1 MALLLGTS
9 MFLNVVQMLFR
20 AWQLFVAAPA
30 PVTSTEA
37 VHAPV
42 LVVLALSTLYILL
55 VRTLYIHR
63 TFDFQRN
70 IQVT

>member
-1 MALLLGTS
+1 

-20 AWQLFVAAPA
+20 AWQLFMAAPA

-63 TFDFQRN
+63 TFNSTFNVIYR
-70 IQVT
+70 